1 MNYQYLITEIQ
12 NQVGI
17 ITVNNPEKRNAL
29 NLDALNE
36 IENVL
41 DEWRK
46 NEQVKVIIF
55 TGAGDKSFISG
66 ADINQLKERTAVTAL
81 EPNMS
86 STYKKIE
93 EYEKPIIAAIN
104 GTAVGGGLELSLACD
119 IRVAVRGIKMGLPEV
134 NLAILPGA
142 GGSQRLARIVGK
154 GRALRMI
161 LTGEIITSEKAEEYG
176 IVTDLVADRT
186 ELTEK
191 AMNIA
196 QKIAGKGPLAL
207 RLAKTVIHK
216 GTDIDMDTALLL
228 EKYAQ
233 AVLMSTEDKNEG
245 TASFLEKRLPEFHG
259 K

>member
-55 TGAGDKSFISG
+55 TGAGEKSFVSG

-81 EPNMS
+81 EPTMS

-93 EYEKPIIAAIN
+93 EYEKPTIAAIN

-119 IRVAVRGIKMGLPEV
+119 IRVAVKGVKMGLPEV

-176 IVTDLVADRT
+176 IVTDLVCDQT

-191 AMNIA
+191 AMDIA
-196 QKIAGKGPLAL
+196 QKISGKGPLAL
-207 RLAKTVIHK
+207 RLAKTVINK
-216 GTDIDMDTALLL
+216 GNDIDMDTALLL

-233 AVLMSTEDKNEG
+233 AVLMSTEDKQEG
-245 TASFLEKRLPEFHG
+245 TASFLEKRSPQFHG